1 MFNPTVIRYGLTL
14 GLLCLVA
21 ACGQKTQPQAP
32 PPAPAAE
39 AAPATQPPVSQAP
52 AEPARTEP
60 APAGHWLSNADFTLT
75 VADTDRAFRLHRGQV
90 VELRLT
96 ADRVSG
102 FTWIPTHD
110 MRPMMST
117 DSMPQYEIDED
128 AGPAAPGTEIWR
140 FIAREPGHVHLVFEY
155 RRPFDAG
162 VPPAQTVVYH
172 FDIE

>member
-1 MFNPTVIRYGLTL
+1 VFNPTVIRYGLAL
-14 GLLCLVA
+14 GLLGLVA
-21 ACGQKTQPQAP
+21 ACGRQTPPQAP

-39 AAPATQPPVSQAP
+39 AAPTSQPPASQAP

-60 APAGHWLSNADFTLT
+60 APTGQGPSNADVTLT
-75 VADTDRAFRLHRGQV
+75 VADTDRAFRLQRGQT
-90 VELRLT
+90 VELRL
-96 ADRVSG
+96 ASDRASG

-117 DSMPQYEIDED
+117 DGMPQYEVDQD
-128 AGPAAPGTEIWR
+128 AGPGGPGTEIWR

-162 VPPAQTVVYH
+162 APPAQAVVYH

>member
-1 MFNPTVIRYGLTL
+1 MIRYGLAF
-14 GLLCLVA
+14 GLLGLVA
-21 ACGQKTQPQAP
+21 ACGQQTPPQAP

-39 AAPATQPPVSQAP
+39 TTPASPPPASQAP
-52 AEPARTEP
+52 SEPARAEP
-60 APAGHWLSNADFTLT
+60 APAGLGPSSADVTLT
-75 VADTDRAFRLHRGQV
+75 VADTERAFRLQRGQT
-90 VELRLT
+90 VELRL
-96 ADRVSG
+96 ASDRASG

-117 DSMPQYEIDED
+117 DGMPQYL
-128 AGPAAPGTEIWR
+128 AGENAAPGTEVWR

-162 VPPAQTVVYH
+162 SPPAQSVVYH